1 MMDLPNTLLKFL
13 TRYAGLSRR
22 AAEPAIR
29 AGRVTVNGQVQTR
42 PETRLTTAD
51 LVALDRQPV
60 VAAASVRHR
69 YLMLNK
75 PVGYTVSASDAHAEH
90 LAQELL
96 GATPLRLFPAGRLD
110 RDSEGLLLFSSDGDW
125 INRASHPRY
134 HIEKEYRVELDRE
147 LPEPAEKAMQSGLL
161 DAGELLKAECFT
173 RLPSGAYRV
182 ILHEGRK
189 REIRRLAR
197 HFGARVTRLQRVRQG
212 EIELGNLP
220 TGQYRELTAL
230 EIASVYANNGASL

>member
-42 PETRLTTAD
+42 PETRLSAD
-51 LVALDRQPV
+51 DQIALDHKSIVPET
-60 VAAASVRHR
+60 VRHC

-75 PVGYTVSASDAHAEH
+75 PVGYTVSAADAHAEH

-96 GATPLRLFPAGRLD
+96 GETPLRLFPAGRLD

-230 EIASVYANNGASL
+230 EIASVYAKNGASL